1 MEEKKDKLRRPRG
14 HHLRRRRHKC
24 LSLANLILFK
34 GFDGLKTLE
43 RAFDFTMASRK
54 FLTWRRTR
62 WRHYGSTAH
71 QPRPRFFLLLWPLL
85 FHSPPLF
92 QIIALPPS
100 FASRGTAA
108 TAERERAILIDFCA
122 FTMSCARRGPHV
134 VVDTF
139 DSISLISSSPFLSHS
154 AIALLFYAS
163 IILMISC
170 FFSLSLSFSTG

>member
-71 QPRPRFFLLLWPLL
+71 QPRPRFFLIIWPLL

-108 TAERERAILIDFCA
+108 TAERERERSL
-122 FTMSCARRGPHV
+122 
-134 VVDTF
+134 
-139 DSISLISSSPFLSHS
+139 LISARSPCH
-154 AIALLFYAS
+154 APVGGPMLLLTHLTRFR
-163 IILMISC
+163 
-170 FFSLSLSFSTG
+170 